1 MPEPFRITIDSLA
14 ECELIAVHGELDGGT
29 AGELTA
35 QLDVLVAGGRP
46 VVVDLTALSFID
58 SGGLHAL
65 MKPRPDARVSVVCP
79 QGNVS
84 RVMSVVQLEHVLP
97 VYERLD
103 DALAALR

>member
-1 MPEPFRITIDSLA
+1 VPEPFLITIESLA
-14 ECELIAVHGELDGGT
+14 ECELVSVDGELDGGT
-29 AGELTA
+29 AGELAA
-35 QLDVLVAGGRP
+35 QLDALVARRRP

-65 MKPRPDARVSVVCP
+65 MKSRPEANVSVVCP
-79 QGNVS
+79 PGNVS

-97 VYERLD
+97 VYARLE

>member
-14 ECELIAVHGELDGGT
+14 DCELVSVEGELDGGT
-29 AGELTA
+29 AGELAA
-35 QLDVLVAGGRP
+35 QLDALVARRRP
-46 VVVDLTALSFID
+46 VVVDLTSLSFID

-65 MKPRPDARVSVVCP
+65 MKPRPDAHMSVVCP
-79 QGNVS
+79 PGNVS

-97 VYERLD
+97 VYEQLD